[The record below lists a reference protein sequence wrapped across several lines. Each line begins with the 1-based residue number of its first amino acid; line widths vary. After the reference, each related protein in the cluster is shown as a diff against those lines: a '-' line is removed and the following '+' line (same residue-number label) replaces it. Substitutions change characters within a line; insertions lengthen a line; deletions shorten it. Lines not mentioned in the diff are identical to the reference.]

1 MNLYLSSF
9 PFCLSSF
16 SFNFG
21 NSFLPWLLRL
31 RFLFNLGLFF
41 QLFLVPVLNDEIHLL
56 QFLALVHVLI
66 QDFVPHYEVLA
77 YFLDTPNDLLLFFQ
91 NTLQFVLQLVL
102 HYYLLLYS
110 LDYYLLLFPLYRFQH
125 VLQSVVE
132 PVLLIVVQHAHQR
145 VL

>member
-16 SFNFG
+16 SFNSG
-21 NSFLPWLLRL
+21 NSFLPGL
-31 RFLFNLGLFF
+31 RFR
-41 QLFLVPVLNDEIHLL
+41 LFLFPVLNVEIRLL
-56 QFLALVHVLI
+56 KFLALVHVLV
-66 QDFVPHYEVLA
+66 QDFVPRNEVLA
-77 YFLDTPNDLLLFFQ
+77 HFLDTPNDLLLFQ
-91 NTLQFVLQLVL
+91 NTLQFVLPLVL

-125 VLQSVVE
+125 VLQSVVG
-132 PVLLIVVQHAHQR
+132 PVLLIVAHQR

>member
-16 SFNFG
+16 SFNSG
-21 NSFLPWLLRL
+21 NSFLPGL
-31 RFLFNLGLFF
+31 RFR
-41 QLFLVPVLNDEIHLL
+41 LFLFPVLNDEIRLL
-56 QFLALVHVLI
+56 KFLDLVHVLV
-66 QDFVPHYEVLA
+66 QDFVPRNEVLA
-77 YFLDTPNDLLLFFQ
+77 HFLDTPNDLLLFFQ

-125 VLQSVVE
+125 VLQSVVG
-132 PVLLIVVQHAHQR
+132 PVLLIVAHQR

>member
-16 SFNFG
+16 SFNSG
-21 NSFLPWLLRL
+21 NSFLPGL
-31 RFLFNLGLFF
+31 RFR
-41 QLFLVPVLNDEIHLL
+41 LFLFPVLNVEIRLL
-56 QFLALVHVLI
+56 KFLALVHVLV
-66 QDFVPHYEVLA
+66 QDFVPRNEVLA
-77 YFLDTPNDLLLFFQ
+77 HFLDTPNNLLLFQ
-91 NTLQFVLQLVL
+91 NTLQFVLPLVL

-125 VLQSVVE
+125 VLQSVVG
-132 PVLLIVVQHAHQR
+132 PVLLIVAHQR

>member
-16 SFNFG
+16 SFNSG
-21 NSFLPWLLRL
+21 NSFLPGL
-31 RFLFNLGLFF
+31 RFR
-41 QLFLVPVLNDEIHLL
+41 LFLFPVLNDEIRLL
-56 QFLALVHVLI
+56 KFLDLVHVLV
-66 QDFVPHYEVLA
+66 QDFVPRNEVLA
-77 YFLDTPNDLLLFFQ
+77 HFLDTPNDLLLFFQ

-102 HYYLLLYS
+102 YFHYYLLLYS

-125 VLQSVVE
+125 VLQSVVG
-132 PVLLIVVQHAHQR
+132 PVLLIVAHQR